1 MYRKKSLFFLQ
12 RQRKFYLECTRND
25 NVSTTRVFS
34 LSLSLYLSLLFS
46 KKLKGVVLGE
56 KCFLCT
62 PLLMGL
68 IIIFDNCY
76 HLDIE
81 QDTFKEGSD

>member
-1 MYRKKSLFFLQ
+1 M
-12 RQRKFYLECTRND
+12 
-25 NVSTTRVFS
+25 FS
-34 LSLSLYLSLLFS
+34 LYSIID
-46 KKLKGVVLGE
+46 
-56 KCFLCT
+56 
-62 PLLMGL
+62 GL